1 MTGNQASDMSL
12 QFEKLNVPSAYQVV
26 SRELRRMIV
35 RGDLK
40 TGEQLPTESQLA
52 EHFGVNRSTVRE
64 GIRQLENEGL
74 VRREGRKRL
83 CVTVPNQRDLAPR
96 VIRTLVMHQVT
107 FREVWE
113 AALVLEPACASQC
126 AQNRSDDLVRAI
138 KNNLQSTRQ
147 FIDDARRCTELD
159 TEFHS
164 LVAEGARN
172 KALLLSREPVGVMLN
187 SAFDKLCPLLP
198 QASGRML
205 RAHQQVAKAIGEGDS
220 DEAAL
225 WMRKHIVD
233 FRRGWEMASLS
244 LDSAVDLPRIVADT

>member
-26 SRELRRMIV
+26 SRELRRMIL

-40 TGEQLPTESQLA
+40 TGDQLPTESQLA

-107 FREVWE
+107 FRELWE
-113 AALVLEPACASQC
+113 VALVLEPACASLC
-126 AQNRSDDLVRAI
+126 AKNRSEELLAAL
-138 KNNLQSTRQ
+138 KSNLQQTRDVL
-147 FIDDARRCTELD
+147 DDARQCTEVD
-159 TEFHS
+159 TEFHR
-164 LVAEGARN
+164 LVAQGAHN
-172 KALLLSREPVGVMLN
+172 KALILSREPVGLLLY
-187 SAFDKLCPLLP
+187 SAFDRLCPLLP

-205 RAHQQVAKAIGEGDS
+205 RAHEQITKAIRAGNS

-233 FRRGWEMASLS
+233 FRRGWKASLS
-244 LDSAVDLPRIVADT
+244 LDSTVDLPRIVADT